1 MRTIVE
7 FTASSEAGDI
17 QARLKRSLTEYGW
30 TMPEIGIERQKI
42 VGMVTDIFRSV
53 KKSGRDL
60 PVSTSSAEI
69 QTVIDAYVKASP
81 HSTDG
86 SEPEGSPGAK
96 IGRAELFTH
105 YSFERTCL
113 EQALL
118 ILTQID
124 PNEHAESFAR
134 EFQVVAGPEF
144 GVYGIVFWPH
154 ESSDHFIARLRSN
167 DLEKLQSATASFVSA
182 LNPGKTDG
190 RTIQRVSSRSAS
202 VGRSVPAR
210 SQRFRS
216 AIVRLEIRSVANEP
230 LFKGIVVPITGR
242 MTLLRESVADRSG
255 MILASISVSLI
266 VFSAALFWI
275 FPTQPWGI
283 WTQQL
288 VGRLATGAFGAL
300 LVDGAIDYGA
310 LRKSLMAGT
319 GPVTH
324 GALVRWSRQ

>member
-7 FTASSEAGDI
+7 FTASSEDGDI

-96 IGRAELFTH
+96 MGRAELFTH

-124 PNEHAESFAR
+124 PNVQQRRSCRLSTLVRRTGEPFR
-134 EFQVVAGPEF
+134 EFLPGPLQWEDR
-144 GVYGIVFWPH
+144 YRH
-154 ESSDHFIARLRSN
+154 AASDSDQRL
-167 DLEKLQSATASFVSA
+167 FA
-182 LNPGKTDG
+182 LRYVRLLTNH
-190 RTIQRVSSRSAS
+190 SSR
-202 VGRSVPAR
+202 VLWC
-210 SQRFRS
+210 Q
-216 AIVRLEIRSVANEP
+216 
-230 LFKGIVVPITGR
+230 
-242 MTLLRESVADRSG
+242 LLGE
-255 MILASISVSLI
+255 
-266 VFSAALFWI
+266 
-275 FPTQPWGI
+275 
-283 WTQQL
+283 
-288 VGRLATGAFGAL
+288 
-300 LVDGAIDYGA
+300 
-310 LRKSLMAGT
+310 
-319 GPVTH
+319 
-324 GALVRWSRQ
+324 